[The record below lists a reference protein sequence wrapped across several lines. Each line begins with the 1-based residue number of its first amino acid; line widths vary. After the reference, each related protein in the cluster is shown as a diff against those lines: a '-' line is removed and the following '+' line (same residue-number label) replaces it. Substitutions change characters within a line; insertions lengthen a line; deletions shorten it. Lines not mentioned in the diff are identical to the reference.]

1 MQWDEVP
8 GASGSPSDDE
18 PPAPPALRG
27 LGAAVAGYVIG
38 VGLAFAIVAA
48 LSAADYPGGRALA
61 LLLSEV
67 GLWSGLVGA
76 CILVSRRRGT
86 GSLVRDFGWRMR
98 RIDVGLGLAGS
109 VAGRVVSAIIVSP
122 VPAPFRHVHAPDRSV
137 IDRVAHGPGSWA
149 IVVVVVC
156 VGAPL
161 VEELFFRGLMQTRL
175 VEMVGPAGGI
185 AATSVLFGAAHLTAW
200 QGSLTFVYALAVA
213 GGGLVLGLMRHL
225 TGRLGTSTWA
235 HAFFN
240 AQAVLGTALL
250 GG

>member
-8 GASGSPSDDE
+8 GTAGTVPDNE
-18 PPAPPALRG
+18 PPPPPGLRG
-27 LGAAVAGYVIG
+27 LGIAVGGYVIG

-48 LSAADYPGGRALA
+48 LSAGDYPGGKAIA
-61 LLLSEV
+61 LLLSEL

-76 CILVSRRRGT
+76 CIVVSRRRGT

-98 RIDVGLGLAGS
+98 RIDIGLGLAGS
-109 VAGRVVSAIIVSP
+109 LAGRMVSGIVVSP

-149 IVVVVVC
+149 IIVIVVC

-161 VEELFFRGLMQTRL
+161 VEELFFRGLMQSRL
-175 VEMVGPAGGI
+175 VEVIGPVWGI
-185 AATSVLFGAAHLTAW
+185 VVTALLFGAAHLTAW
-200 QGSLTFVYALAVA
+200 QGSLTFVYALAIA
-213 GGGLVLGLMRHL
+213 GAGLVLGLMRHL

-240 AQAVLGTALL
+240 VQAVLASALL